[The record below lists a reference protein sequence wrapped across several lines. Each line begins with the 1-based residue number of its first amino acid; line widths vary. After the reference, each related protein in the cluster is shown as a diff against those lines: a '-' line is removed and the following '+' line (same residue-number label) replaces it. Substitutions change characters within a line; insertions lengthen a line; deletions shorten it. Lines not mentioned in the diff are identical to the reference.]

1 MMKQEALDLLE
12 SKGFTNVVSI
22 DVESDEPK
30 GKVVSQSA
38 EKNTELDVNTEIR
51 LEISEG
57 PEPTEESTT
66 ETTQAPTAPPETQT
80 TPTEPSPV
88 HVTFSL
94 PVREE
99 AYYLSILQNGTEIV
113 SNVEIAPGSNGYVLA
128 LTGSGVQTYDLYI
141 NGQFYQTQRVEF
153 S

>member
-1 MMKQEALDLLE
+1 M
-12 SKGFTNVVSI
+12 N
-22 DVESDEPK
+22 
-30 GKVVSQSA
+30 
-38 EKNTELDVNTEIR
+38 
-51 LEISEG
+51 
-57 PEPTEESTT
+57 
-66 ETTQAPTAPPETQT
+66 
-80 TPTEPSPV
+80 
-88 HVTFSL
+88 VTFSL

>member
-1 MMKQEALDLLE
+1 MP
-12 SKGFTNVVSI
+12 I
-22 DVESDEPK
+22 DVASDEPK

-57 PEPTEESTT
+57 PEPTEETT
-66 ETTQAPTAPPETQT
+66 EATQAPTAPPETET
-80 TPTEPSPV
+80 TPTAPSPV
-88 HVTFSL
+88 NVTFSL

-99 AYYLSILQNGTEIV
+99 AYYLSILQNGTEIA

-128 LTGSGVQTYDLYI
+128 LTGSGTQTYDLYI